1 MQGEIDYM
9 VVLRTPAR
17 KGIFLALILLVV
29 GALLVF
35 FMLARGILAPT
46 KTAPASSSS
55 VSTTGNSANA
65 AAAATAAAYMKLV
78 TIVGQPTVR
87 LVSGTTFEADG
98 QIKNVDTFQHDITLK
113 ITLLDAS
120 GHVVGTATHMLDNV
134 KGGATVNY
142 AIQGS
147 ATQSSWSSV
156 EVAVIKVTENIH
168 GTGGD

>member
-1 MQGEIDYM
+1 M

-17 KGIFLALILLVV
+17 KGIFFALILLVV

-35 FMLARGILAPT
+35 FMIARGFLTPT
-46 KTAPASSSS
+46 KTAPATSSS
-55 VSTTGNSANA
+55 VSATGNSANNANA

-78 TIVGQPTVR
+78 AIVGQPSVR

-98 QIKNVDTFQHDITLK
+98 QIKNVDTLQHDITLK

-120 GHVVGTATHMLDNV
+120 GHVVGTATQLEDNV

-142 AIQGS
+142 AIQGT
-147 ATQSSWSSV
+147 ATQASWSSV
-156 EVAVIKVTENIH
+156 EVAVIKVSENIN

>member
-1 MQGEIDYM
+1 M

-29 GALLVF
+29 GALLVIFKLERGF
-35 FMLARGILAPT
+35 FTPT
-46 KTAPASSSS
+46 HTAPASTSSAS
-55 VSTTGNSANA
+55 SASNSANA

-98 QIKNVDTFQHDITLK
+98 QVKNVDKFQHDITLK

-120 GHVVGTATHMLDNV
+120 GHVVGTATQLVDNV
-134 KGGATVNY
+134 KGGVTANY
-142 AIQGS
+142 AIKGI

-156 EVAVIKVTENIH
+156 EVAVIKVSENIN